1 MFSAL
6 DLDIRPGDGL
16 GIFTLGSSLWTVL
29 DVLRTHQ
36 HTFPQIDLKYDPDS
50 PTTPIILHARPHL
63 DLLFS
68 AIHQRLHT
76 ISIRRLRDPH
86 RPLTLRYKNA
96 VLSST
101 DNDLRRVGVS
111 RAFGP
116 TYPGPD
122 LRYPGISF
130 SFDDEGLSDALS
142 PPSNVPEGRMQE
154 VKRILIAQTSPVDD
168 GAERD
173 ALGEVDVCPAMH
185 GELAQATLKVHDGV
199 VLRFFPASTDPVR
212 VRLGVTTAQDLM
224 CELGPPL
231 RTFYKEDDRM
241 AIHARNPSLD
251 PHSDPSYFYNYFQHG
266 IDFLI
271 SGTTHVVIKI
281 VLHTNIPGTPLF
293 QRYKRCPWQI
303 EGRPEDDED
312 DSPPCVRFDER
323 VETISHFLCPGQTPP
338 SMHFN
343 RTDDEDA
350 LTLPS
355 PTTRLLGFDGIIL
368 EATESAQVVSV
379 TLF

>member
-6 DLDIRPGDGL
+6 DVNIRPGDGL
-16 GIFTLGSSLWTVL
+16 GIFNLGSSLWTVL
-29 DVLRTHQ
+29 DIMRTQQ
-36 HTFPQIDLKYDPDS
+36 HTFPHVDVKYDPDS
-50 PTTPIILHARPHL
+50 STTPIILHIRPHL

-68 AIHQRLHT
+68 GRHQRLHT
-76 ISIRRLRDPH
+76 ICVRRLRDPH
-86 RPLTLRYKNA
+86 PPLTLRYKNA

-101 DNDLRRVGVS
+101 DKELRRVSVS

-116 TYPGPD
+116 TYPGND
-122 LRYPGISF
+122 LRYPGVWF
-130 SFDDEGLSDALS
+130 SFDEEGLGEGFKAVAN
-142 PPSNVPEGRMQE
+142 PPEDRMQE
-154 VKRILIAQTSPVDD
+154 VKRVLICQTGVD
-168 GAERD
+168 GTEQD
-173 ALGEVDVCPAMH
+173 ALNEVDVCSIMH
-185 GELAQATLKVHDGV
+185 GELAEAIVKVHDGV
-199 VLRFFPASTDPVR
+199 VLCFYPTSTPPVHI
-212 VRLGVTTAQDLM
+212 RLGVTTSQDLL

-231 RTFYKEDDRM
+231 RVFYKEDNRM
-241 AIHARNPSLD
+241 AIHSQHRGEEKG
-251 PHSDPSYFYNYFQHG
+251 SDSSYFYNYFQHG

-271 SGTTHVVIKI
+271 SGTTHAVEKI
-281 VLHTNIPGTPLF
+281 ILHSNVPGTSLF

-312 DSPPCVRFDER
+312 DSPPHMNFDER
-323 VETISHFLCPGQTPP
+323 VETISHFLQPGQTPP

-343 RTDDEDA
+343 RTDDEDS

-368 EATESAQVVSV
+368 EATQSAQVVSV